1 MILWGFFLGCSK
13 WIFSKTFVH
22 GWWVNVIKE
31 AHHLKKRKRK
41 KHCNFKAW
49 KFIYFSFWWCLGFI
63 WFWEC
68 SKCEMISNCYFCG
81 WWWANQILEA
91 HQLKKSKKKKRRR
104 RKEQLGKFIPSG
116 VWPCTLKLDEEMSK
130 HASLGSGPGAV
141 WPT

>member
-1 MILWGFFLGCSK
+1 LGCSK

-49 KFIYFSFWWCLGFI
+49 KFIYFSFWCCLGFI

-91 HQLKKSKKKKRRR
+91 HQLKKSKKKK
-104 RKEQLGKFIPSG
+104 
-116 VWPCTLKLDEEMSK
+116 EEGEK
-130 HASLGSGPGAV
+130 NN
-141 WPT
+141 